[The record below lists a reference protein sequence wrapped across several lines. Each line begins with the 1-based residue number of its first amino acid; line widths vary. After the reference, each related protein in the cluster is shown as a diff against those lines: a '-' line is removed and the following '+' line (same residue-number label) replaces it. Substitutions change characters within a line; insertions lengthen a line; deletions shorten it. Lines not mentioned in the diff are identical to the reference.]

1 VSEDH
6 NLLRIA
12 QKLFLRSFSC
22 SYDLALE
29 PDLDAFT
36 FTGHAEITFTVDKS
50 KLNDE
55 NTKKITLHA
64 KELCFATAEYIV
76 GDDAPV
82 KAEEVHVNIKATT
95 VAFCFGTPIPSDAK
109 TIKLKIE
116 YSGFLNNQMAGFYR
130 SSYTDISGA
139 SKIMASTQFESLDAR
154 RCFPCVDEPAAKA
167 VFGVT
172 LTIPSNRLCF
182 SNMPESAVVSVSASK
197 KRVSFLDTPKMST
210 YLLAFCVG
218 EFDCLQAQTE
228 HGVLIKVYTPPGKSA
243 SGQFALE
250 TATRSLDAYNDFF
263 QVPYPLPK
271 LDMVAIPEFAMGAM
285 EVSKVQAFRCQQPL
299 PISVLNVILFV

>member
-1 VSEDH
+1 M
-6 NLLRIA
+6 
-12 QKLFLRSFSC
+12 
-22 SYDLALE
+22 
-29 PDLDAFT
+29 DAFT
-36 FTGHAEITFTVDKS
+36 FAGHLEITFSVDKS
-50 KLNDE
+50 KLDDE
-55 NTKKITLHA
+55 NAKKITLHA
-64 KELCFATAEYIV
+64 KELCFASAEYTV
-76 GDDAPV
+76 GDAPAI
-82 KAEEVHVNIKATT
+82 KADEVHVNVKATT
-95 VAFCFGTPIPSDAK
+95 VTFCFGTPIPKDAE
-109 TIKLKIE
+109 TLKLKIE

-130 SSYTDISGA
+130 SSYTDINGE

-218 EFDCLQAQTE
+218 EFDCLQAQTS

-285 EVSKVQAFRCQQPL
+285 EVSIESLWICAFEVSC
-299 PISVLNVILFV
+299 